1 MRVLFDALGLPPYG
15 GAKSSALGW
24 IRSVAERGVEH
35 QFIAIVSKHEPV
47 LEGLA
52 NLEQFVVSP
61 SGRFSVRI
69 WAQICLPWIVRAR
82 NVDLVHFTKNHGCFF
97 VPCSTVITINDL
109 SRLHYPTMFSH
120 VDVLYWKT
128 IQHVLL
134 RSVDRIIAISE
145 NTKRDLMRFYY
156 LPPEKIQVIYPA
168 ISPRFR
174 SREASTKEVSEVLQR
189 YEIRSPYILS
199 VGGMAV
205 HKNVYTALCAFY
217 SLLDQGYLTDYMFV
231 IVGGLFHT
239 HNDQRLFDLADQHNN
254 QQIRFTGAVDD
265 EDLPYIFAGASLF
278 VYPSLYEGFGIAPL
292 EAMACGVPVLAARSG
307 SVPEVVGDAG
317 WLLDDP
323 LDVKGFAAAI
333 VTLVA
338 DRDMLAEM
346 SARGLERSRIFT
358 WEQTAERTLALYRE
372 VANEQA

>member
-1 MRVLFDALGLPPYG
+1 
-15 GAKSSALGW
+15 
-24 IRSVAERGVEH
+24 
-35 QFIAIVSKHEPV
+35 
-47 LEGLA
+47 
-52 NLEQFVVSP
+52 
-61 SGRFSVRI
+61 
-69 WAQICLPWIVRAR
+69 
-82 NVDLVHFTKNHGCFF
+82 
-97 VPCSTVITINDL
+97 
-109 SRLHYPTMFSH
+109 
-120 VDVLYWKT
+120 
-128 IQHVLL
+128 
-134 RSVDRIIAISE
+134 
-145 NTKRDLMRFYY
+145 MRFYY